1 MLGEFGLQD
10 KSMRN
15 PNYKL
20 WLDTVLNSD
29 GAGALYWILSGLQDD
44 GTLYPDYDGF
54 TVYCPSP
61 VCTTIANFGRE
72 IGPAH
77 ERTFDPVADHDTA
90 TTPFNTPVT
99 LNATANDVAWRTGI
113 SPRDARPR
121 PGGERPADDPLGHRR
136 HVRRRRGRQR
146 DLHADTGLR
155 RAAPR

>member
-44 GTLYPDYDGF
+44 GSLYPDYDGF

-61 VCTTIANFGRE
+61 VCTTIGNFGRE

-99 LNATANDVAWRTGI
+99 LE
-113 SPRDARPR
+113 RDRQRHRLADGDLAAHARPR
-121 PGGERPADDPLGHRR
+121 PGGDRSADDPRGHRR
-136 HVRRRRGRQR
+136 HVRRRTR
-146 DLHADTGLR
+146 T
-155 RAAPR
+155 AA